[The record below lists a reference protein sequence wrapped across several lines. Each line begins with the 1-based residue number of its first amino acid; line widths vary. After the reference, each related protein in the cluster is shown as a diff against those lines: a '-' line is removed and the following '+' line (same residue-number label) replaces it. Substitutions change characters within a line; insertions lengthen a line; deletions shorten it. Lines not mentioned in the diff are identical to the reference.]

1 MNFLMF
7 DYQPLRMLCVSTAV
21 WVPRPLPLLLPAIFK
36 EVECSGLGTVQ
47 LVLEKEN
54 KKGFASRENQ
64 PPSSQERQI
73 KIQCSLLHVVTS
85 LIENRTERRNK
96 RNVGN

>member
-1 MNFLMF
+1 MSSIM
-7 DYQPLRMLCVSTAV
+7 

-36 EVECSGLGTVQ
+36 EVECSGLGTAQ

-73 KIQCSLLHVVTS
+73 KILCSLLHVVTS
-85 LIENRTERRNK
+85 LIENTTERNK
-96 RNVGN
+96 RTLETNS